1 MHSGKTRRPF
11 RALRLL
17 APAILAQGALA
28 AGNGTIAIKV
38 GRIITQAGPDI
49 QNGVIVIRG
58 GKIESVGPDTKAS
71 WDVEVL
77 DHSELVAFP
86 GYVEAHT
93 TRGMDRANENIDV
106 APFLDVRDSIDPI
119 SFFFEDC
126 LRSGILT
133 MNIQQGPPATATA
146 GCVIGAQGLVVKPF
160 GMTVEQMLEKT
171 DAGIKISAAPKAG
184 KSRAT
189 QAQALRKAFTDL
201 RKYLEKL
208 VQDTKDGKDTARREA
223 LFQGKDLEKEENKKG
238 RAMEGAATWKVKDL
252 EAVPRGEIDDKQ
264 EPLLRLVEGKVPAF
278 VYCDAAAAVPLALE
292 VAREN
297 GFLARTT
304 LVLDGDSWKAADM
317 IAEAGVPVVLGA
329 NLVHVERDP
338 VTGKEIETFV
348 PGVFKK
354 KKVRFALQSLNPQA
368 QSLWYQAATCVGYGI
383 DRKDALDAITRTPA
397 DILRLGDRVGS
408 LEAGKDGNVLLLS
421 GDPLSATT
429 TVQYVV
435 LDGNLV
441 YDRSKDVRVKHLIEG
456 VEQENSG
463 PTGADAQVKPP
474 HDDDEKEE
482 HGDKVEKKKDA
493 GEKKDSDKKESDKK
507 DKDGGKEGGKAG
519 SGSRDDSGGE
529 EELDVR

>member
-1 MHSGKTRRPF
+1 MHSGKTRFPVRM
-11 RALRLL
+11 LRVL
-17 APAILAQGALA
+17 APAALASVAGA

-38 GRIITQAGPDI
+38 GRIITQSGPDI

-58 GKIESVGPDTKAS
+58 GKIESVGPDTKAA

-77 DHSELVAFP
+77 DHPELVAFP

-93 TRGMDRANENIDV
+93 TRGMDRANENVDV

-133 MNIQQGPPATATA
+133 MNIQQGPPAAATA
-146 GCVIGAQGLVVKPF
+146 GCVIGAQGLVVKPY

-201 RKYLEKL
+201 RKYLEKV

-238 RAMEGAATWKVKDL
+238 RAMEGAAAWKVKDL
-252 EAVPRGEIDDKQ
+252 ETVPRGEIDDKQ

-383 DRKDALDAITRTPA
+383 DRKEALDAVTRTPA
-397 DILRLGDRVGS
+397 EILRLGDRVGS
-408 LEAGKDGNVLLLS
+408 LDAGKDGNVLLLS

-463 PTGADAQVKPP
+463 PTGADAQAK
-474 HDDDEKEE
+474 DDDEKED
-482 HGDKVEKKKDA
+482 GSNTVEKKKDA
-493 GEKKDSDKKESDKK
+493 GEKKDSDKKEPEKDKK
-507 DKDGGKEGGKAG
+507 EKDG
-519 SGSRDDSGGE
+519 
-529 EELDVR
+529 

>member
-1 MHSGKTRRPF
+1 MHSGSSLVSLR
-11 RALRLL
+11 LVRLL
-17 APAILAQGALA
+17 APVALVTVTSGWASA

-38 GRIITQAGPDI
+38 GKIITQSGADI
-49 QNGVIVIRG
+49 PNGVIVIRG
-58 GKIESVGPDTKAS
+58 GKIESVGPDTKAA

-77 DHSELVAFP
+77 DHPELVAFP

-93 TRGMDRANENIDV
+93 TRGMDRPNENIDV
-106 APFLDVRDSIDPI
+106 APFLDVRDSVDPI

-126 LRSGILT
+126 LRSGVLT
-133 MNIQQGPPATATA
+133 LNVQQGPPAANSG

-160 GMTVEQMLEKT
+160 GLTVEQMLEKT
-171 DAGIKISAAPKAG
+171 DVGIKISAAPKAG

-189 QAQALRKAFTDL
+189 QAQTLRKAFTDL
-201 RKYLEKL
+201 RKYLEKV

-223 LFQGKDLEKEENKKG
+223 LYQGKDLEKEENKKG
-238 RAMEGAATWKVKDL
+238 RAMEGSASWKVKDL
-252 EAVPRGEIDDKQ
+252 EIVPRGEIDDKQ
-264 EPLLRLVEGKVPAF
+264 EPLLRLVEGKIPAF

-317 IAEAGVPVVLGA
+317 IAESGVPVVLGA

-338 VTGKEIETFV
+338 ITGKEIETFV

-354 KKVRFALQSLNPQA
+354 KKVRFALQSLNSQA
-368 QSLWYQAATCVGYGI
+368 QSLWYQAALCVGYGI
-383 DRKDALDAITRTPA
+383 DRKEALDAVTRTPA
-397 DILRLGDRVGS
+397 DILHLGDRVGS
-408 LEAGKDGNVLLLS
+408 LEPGKDGNVLLLS

-456 VEQENSG
+456 VEQDNSG
-463 PTGADAQVKPP
+463 PVGADAEAKPQ
-474 HDDDEKEE
+474 HDDD
-482 HGDKVEKKKDA
+482 HDDGSGTVEKKKDA
-493 GEKKDSDKKESDKK
+493 GEKKDSDKKDPEKDKK
-507 DKDGGKEGGKAG
+507 EKDG
-519 SGSRDDSGGE
+519 
-529 EELDVR
+529 